1 MLTPR
6 YYFVGDFRAFQDYF
20 LSCPHEEKVFQKGD
34 FPWPLGAPY
43 EKLHFIL
50 SGAEM
55 HYSVHESGHRKIISF
70 HGPGT
75 VFPGY
80 RQNDYR
86 IELSLVTEALSD
98 MRVLEFTLP
107 HFSAMFEE
115 NAGLRR
121 QVVNWYSMYI
131 NRFLFE
137 TIHQEFNSSLV
148 KLCNLLYLLT
158 VNQPANSGLVIEMT
172 QEELADILG
181 LSRVQ
186 ITRELTA
193 LRRRGIIS
201 TTRGKLTVSD
211 LPALVRLCTD
221 ETV

>member
-107 HFSAMFEE
+107 QFSAMFEE

-131 NRFLFE
+131 NRFLYE
-137 TIHQEFNSSLV
+137 TIHQEFNPTCI
-148 KLCNLLYLLT
+148 KLCNLLYLLLM
-158 VNQPANSGLVIEMT
+158 NRPAASGPAIGMT

-181 LSRVQ
+181 MSRVQ
-186 ITRELTA
+186 VSRELSA
-193 LRRRGIIS
+193 LRKQGILSTGRG
-201 TTRGKLTVSD
+201 GLTVTSP
-211 LPALVRLCTD
+211 LKLARLCTS